1 MSVKKIDK
9 FDLLLNSALDI
20 FAEKGY
26 HQTKI
31 KDITDNASLGAGTF
45 YLYFKNK
52 EELIIELFKRY
63 LDNHISISQKIHDSN
78 KNAYSKLEEY
88 INANVLFMYENKD
101 FFQIFIEHIFGN
113 ESSNP
118 IKTLKKYV
126 DKFYELTENIIQQGQ
141 IEHFFTEDVN
151 LAIASKSLRAM
162 IAISTTEIF
171 LLESNDITP
180 QELSKNIFQL
190 FVRGIKK

>member
-31 KDITDNASLGAGTF
+31 KDITDHASLGAGTF

-52 EELIIELFKRY
+52 EDLIEELFKRY
-63 LDNHISISQKIHDSN
+63 LDNILSALQKIHDSN
-78 KNAYSKLEEY
+78 KDAYSKLEEY
-88 INANVLFMYENKD
+88 IKVNVLFMYENKD
-101 FFQIFIEHIFGN
+101 FFQIFIEHMLGN

-118 IKTLKKYV
+118 INTLKKYI

-141 IEHFFTEDVN
+141 IEHFFTEDMN
-151 LAIASKSLRAM
+151 LAIASKALRGM

-171 LLESNDITP
+171 LFESNDIAP